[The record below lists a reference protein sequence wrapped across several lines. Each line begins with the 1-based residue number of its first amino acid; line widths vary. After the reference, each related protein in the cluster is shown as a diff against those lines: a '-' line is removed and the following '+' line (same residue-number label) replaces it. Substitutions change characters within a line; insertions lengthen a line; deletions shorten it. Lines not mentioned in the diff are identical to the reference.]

1 MSSDR
6 PQHDWQPA
14 PGTAPKARPCQG
26 PPTQPGSKILTLQ
39 ATVDAIAEARAA
51 GKTVAQCHGCFD
63 LVHPGHVRHL
73 KQAAEQADLL
83 LVSLTTDASV
93 DKGDGRPLFPEHLRA
108 ENLAALS
115 FVDMVCVNSAPT
127 AETLLERVR
136 PDVYV
141 KGREYET
148 NEDPRFAAERRAV
161 ERHGGRVV
169 FTSGDLV
176 FSSSALIHEIALG
189 AASEIAEDPRA
200 SALRRLR
207 VVHDLSSETLEPLV
221 QSCRGARAV
230 VVGEVILDTYVS
242 CDSPEVSSESPCLSL
257 RPIEQASFD
266 GGAAVI
272 ALHAAGLGAEVTL
285 VTALPDDAGAR
296 AFVERMNSAG
306 VNVRSIPHEGPM
318 LEKQRFLV
326 GHDKVVKLDRVHPL
340 TLDTEARARLL
351 GSVREAAAGGVD
363 AAIVSDFGNGLL
375 TRHSLEG
382 VSEILRPL
390 ARVLAGDVSGRRS
403 SLLSLRGMDLVT
415 PTEMELRDAVRDYD
429 SSLNSVVWDLM
440 QRSGAEAVVTT
451 LADNGLIMFTR
462 LEGAGGAGWKT
473 RVAAEH
479 VPCLEARPLDTLGC
493 GDALLTAST
502 LALAGGASHVQSAY
516 LGAIAAA
523 VECSR
528 LGNIAVHSQ
537 EVVTLLR
544 SLSQAHMRV
553 LSRPLRLPRGEAAS
567 TPRV

>member
-1 MSSDR
+1 M
-6 PQHDWQPA
+6 
-14 PGTAPKARPCQG
+14 
-26 PPTQPGSKILTLQ
+26 SKILTLQ
-39 ATVDAIAEARAA
+39 ETVDAIARARAE

-83 LVSLTTDASV
+83 VVSITTDASV

-115 FVDMVCVNSAPT
+115 FVDMVCVNTAPT

-176 FSSSALIHEIALG
+176 FSSSALIHEIAVG

-207 VVHDLSSETLEPLV
+207 VVHDLSAETLEPV
-221 QSCRGARAV
+221 VESCRAAQVV
-230 VVGEVILDTYVS
+230 VVGEVILDTYIS
-242 CDSPEVSSESPCLSL
+242 CDSPEVASESPCLSL

-272 ALHAAGLGAEVTL
+272 ALHAAGLGAGVTL
-285 VTALPDDAGAR
+285 VTALPDDDHAR
-296 AFVERMNSAG
+296 AFVERMNTAG
-306 VNVRSIPHEGPM
+306 VTVRAIPHEGPM

-351 GSVREAAAGGVD
+351 STVRDAASGGID

-375 TRHSLEG
+375 TRHSLEV

-462 LEGAGGAGWKT
+462 LEGAGAEGWRT

-479 VPCLEARPLDTLGC
+479 VPCLDARPLDTLGC
-493 GDALLTAST
+493 GDALLTTSA
-502 LALAGGASHVQSAY
+502 LALAGGATHVQSAY

-528 LGNIAVHSQ
+528 LGNIAVSTY
-537 EVVTLLR
+537 EVVRLLR
-544 SLSQAHMRV
+544 SLTQPHVRV
-553 LSRPLRLPRGEAAS
+553 LSRPASLPRSE
-567 TPRV
+567 TPSPQRV